1 MTIYYTAGLPA
12 PVPKYLALFGQRLRM
27 FREDRK
33 WSQDRLAE
41 VAGIYLSDVQAA
53 ERGDPKIA
61 LGCYAAILWALD
73 LDADI
78 DRWATG
84 LPAGTS
90 AFSSIDTNF

>member
-1 MTIYYTAGLPA
+1 MTIYYTAGLPE

-33 WSQDRLAE
+33 WSQERLAN
-41 VAGIYLSDVQAA
+41 VAGIYLSDVQAV
-53 ERGDPKIA
+53 ESGDPKIA

-90 AFSSIDTNF
+90 AVSTIDTNF